1 MSRISFCLVV
11 LAALS
16 LGLTACDKEKKA
28 RPSSADASSLNKI
41 KGERLFEPED
51 LSAVTKVSR
60 YAETDALLKQVEKE
74 TNVVV
79 LGQLATL
86 LSKTTSRGPSVRAA
100 FRKMLQSENADL
112 REGALYALEDYAG
125 VNFMIDD
132 MIPLLNDENEDV
144 RDAAIETISDYC
156 KGRRKYQVMIDCL
169 DNPYSNVVEMA
180 IFNLGFYT
188 DANYET
194 AEEWKKW
201 WAENKDTF
209 VPTD

>member
-1 MSRISFCLVV
+1 MSRISFYLAVTLTIMLG
-11 LAALS
+11 LAAC
-16 LGLTACDKEKKA
+16 GKEKENAKKI
-28 RPSSADASSLNKI
+28 DI
-41 KGERLFEPED
+41 KGEPLFEAENI
-51 LSAVTKVSR
+51 AVIAKTSK

-100 FRKMLQSENADL
+100 FRKMLQSESADL
-112 REGALYALEDYAG
+112 REQALYALEDYAG
-125 VNFMIDD
+125 INFMLDD
-132 MIPLLNDENEDV
+132 MIPLLKDENEDV

-156 KGRRKYQVMIDCL
+156 KGRRKYQVMIDSL

-209 VPTD
+209 VPSD